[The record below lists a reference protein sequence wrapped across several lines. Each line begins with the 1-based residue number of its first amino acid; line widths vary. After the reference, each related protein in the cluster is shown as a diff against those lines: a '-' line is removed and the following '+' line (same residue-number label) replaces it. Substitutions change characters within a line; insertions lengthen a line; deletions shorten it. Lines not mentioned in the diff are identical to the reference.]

1 VKTPEDLKSATVDMM
16 KATGAQSC
24 TTAGMS
30 AEAKASV
37 MGGLGEAGVKVQASA
52 TSGCEQ
58 IAALAQSFKQSTDAI
73 SCIIGKSTQSISADT
88 SAVNSIS
95 FEIGGDFFGG
105 ESNETSIAIEQGI
118 IQRIVDIKQM
128 SVEQK
133 AAIANVVDTFNQQAA
148 QVGLNSKTEAGAT
161 PQGQKAITDIAT
173 KISNSNAAAQVNDTI
188 SEIVTTVS
196 AGNNVLFKVGG
207 NFYMPAKGFTSNQ
220 NILQDITAAA
230 ILTNSMSADVK
241 NMFKAINLQ
250 DTKVDT
256 KSDNKGFTPL
266 ELGGISTGVI
276 VAVIIVVV
284 LVVIIPPL
292 LKKKEA
298 GAAVSKTSSAL
309 STAASSV
316 ASSTPSLIKAALKGG
331 MMR

>member
-1 VKTPEDLKSATVDMM
+1 VETPEELKSATVDMM
-16 KATGAQSC
+16 KATGAKSC
-24 TTAGMS
+24 STAAMS
-30 AEAKASV
+30 AEAKGSV
-37 MGGLGEAGVKVQASA
+37 MGGLGAAGVKVQASA
-52 TSGCEQ
+52 TTGCEQ

-73 SCIIGKSTQSISADT
+73 SCIIGKSTQSISSDT

-95 FEIGGDFFGG
+95 FDIGGDFIGG
-105 ESNETSIAIEQGI
+105 AGSIAIEQGI
-118 IQRIVDIKQM
+118 IQRIVDLKQM

-133 AAIANVVDTFNQQAA
+133 AAIANVVDTFTQQVA
-148 QVGLNSKTEAGAT
+148 QVGLESKTEAGAT
-161 PQGQKAITDIAT
+161 PQGQRSITDIAT
-173 KISNSNAAAQVNDTI
+173 KLKDSKSATQVNETI
-188 SEIVTTVS
+188 SKIETRVS
-196 AGNNVLFKVGG
+196 SGNAVVFKTGG
-207 NFYMPAKGFTSNQ
+207 DLYMPDKGYTSNQ
-220 NILQDITAAA
+220 NILQDITASA

-241 NMFKAINLQ
+241 QMFKAINLQ

-284 LVVIIPPL
+284 LVVVIPPL

-298 GAAVSKTSSAL
+298 AAAVSKTSSTL